1 MRPLL
6 LAAALILCAL
16 LPASADEKLQWR
28 IERVW
33 DPAQGESRPISPEAA
48 ENTSGGIS
56 VFGKLTVETGCN
68 TVFAR
73 GLLTGSKIKFGTP
86 WATKKACEGEARAIE
101 AGLVEAL
108 TLARI
113 YEDPRRRIIL
123 RDAGGKEVL
132 ALVKR

>member
-1 MRPLL
+1 MRLIL
-6 LAAALILCAL
+6 LAATLAALSAV
-16 LPASADEKLQWR
+16 PASAAETLKWR

-33 DPAQGESRPISPEAA
+33 DPAQSESRAISPEAA
-48 ENTSGGIS
+48 ARTSGGIS

-73 GLLTGSKIKFGTP
+73 GWLTGKKIKFGQP
-86 WATKKACEGEARAIE
+86 WTTRKACEGEAHAIE

-108 TLARI
+108 TLARV
-113 YEDPRRRIIL
+113 YEDPRRQIIL
-123 RDAGGKEVL
+123 RDANGKEVL

>member
-1 MRPLL
+1 MRLIF
-6 LAAALILCAL
+6 LAAALAACAA
-16 LPASADEKLQWR
+16 LPASAAENLKWR

-33 DPAQGESRPISPEAA
+33 DPEQSASRAISPEAA
-48 ENTSGGIS
+48 EQTSGGIS
-56 VFGKLTVETGCN
+56 IFGKLTVETGCN

-73 GLLTGSKIKFGTP
+73 GWLTGKKIKFGQP
-86 WATKKACEGEARAIE
+86 WTTKKACEGEARAIE

-113 YEDPRRRIIL
+113 YEDPRRQIIL
-123 RDAGGKEVL
+123 RDANGQEVL